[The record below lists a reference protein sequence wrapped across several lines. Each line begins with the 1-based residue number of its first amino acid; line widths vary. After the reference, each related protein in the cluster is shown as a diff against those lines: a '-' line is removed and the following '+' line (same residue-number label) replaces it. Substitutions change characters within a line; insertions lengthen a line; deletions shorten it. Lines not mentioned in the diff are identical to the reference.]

1 MKFRFSFLF
10 ILLSMSVLSQNI
22 NIQTVRARGL
32 SIKVYGGIS
41 PLLSDKVEV
50 RIPSLFTNFN
60 YEDDPGYNAGV
71 NVGYFLTN
79 NIALQVG
86 FEKKENR
93 IFLTNYPGP
102 QGFSS
107 RLSTKLNSNILYISS
122 NYHFISQSNFDPY
135 FGVGA
140 ALIQDA
146 NYEFVISDFN
156 GSGEIGLRGLVGVNY
171 NFNSKFALNFEMNY
185 TAFNDIEVEDREAT
199 PIFDIE
205 YNPLTFNL
213 GFVYTLNL
221 FKGNK

>member
-1 MKFRFSFLF
+1 MMKIKFSL
-10 ILLSMSVLSQNI
+10 LLLSLSMSVLSQNE
-22 NIQTVRARGL
+22 NTNPGRAGNL

-41 PLLSDKVEV
+41 PLFSDKVEV
-50 RIPSLFTNFN
+50 RIPSLFTNFD
-60 YEDDPGYNAGV
+60 YEDDPGYNVGV
-71 NVGYFLTN
+71 NIGYFLTN

-122 NYHFISQSNFDPY
+122 NYHFMTERKFDPY

-146 NYEFVISDFN
+146 NYEFLDSDVN
-156 GSGEIGLRGLVGVNY
+156 GSGEIGLRGVVGVNY
-171 NFNSKFALNFEMNY
+171 NFNSKFALNFEINY
-185 TAFNDIEVEDREAT
+185 TAFNDIEVEDRAMT
-199 PIFDIE
+199 IFEIE
-205 YNPLTFNL
+205 YNPLTLNL
-213 GFVYTLNL
+213 GIIYTLDL
-221 FKGNK
+221 SKGNN